1 VKDDTTHFALD
12 ELRAFITGALA
23 RLGLGEAHIP
33 AVADTLL
40 AGERDGGGSHG
51 LFRLIMVARS
61 IRAGQVN
68 TNATPVARDIA
79 PALLRVEAG
88 GGFAPLAFR
97 IGLPILVEKARACGI
112 AAMAVN
118 DCAHFAALWPE
129 VEAVARHGLVGLACT
144 PSHGWVAP
152 AGGRKP
158 LFGTNPIAFG
168 WPRPGKAPFVFDFA
182 TSAAARGEIE
192 LHRRAGKPL
201 PEGWGIDSGG
211 SPTTS
216 PEAVLAGAMLPFG
229 GHKGSNIAAMIELIA
244 GPMIGDMT
252 SAESLA
258 LDGGA
263 GTAPRGGELVIAIDP
278 ARFAGEKAAARA
290 QAAEALFQA
299 ITDQGARLPSLRR
312 YAARRRS
319 MAEGVE
325 VPSRLIADIE
335 ALIG

>member
-1 VKDDTTHFALD
+1 MDDTAHFTLD
-12 ELRAFITGALA
+12 ALRAFITGALA
-23 RLGLGEAHIP
+23 RLGLGEAHIGP
-33 AVADTLL
+33 VADTIL

-61 IRAGQVN
+61 IRAGAVDP
-68 TNATPVARDIA
+68 NAIPVAQDIA
-79 PALLRVEAG
+79 PAMVRVDAG

-97 IGLPILVEKARACGI
+97 TGLPILVEKARANGI
-112 AAMAVN
+112 AALALN

-129 VEAVARHGLVGLACT
+129 VEAVAREGLVGLACT
-144 PSHGWVAP
+144 PSHAWVAP

-168 WPRPGKAPFVFDFA
+168 WPRPGKDPFVFDFA

-201 PEGWGIDSGG
+201 PEGWGVDAEGN
-211 SPTTS
+211 PTTS

-229 GHKGSNIAAMIELIA
+229 GHKGSALSAMIELIA

-258 LDGGA
+258 VDGGKA
-263 GTAPRGGELVIAIDP
+263 SAPRGGELVLAIDP
-278 ARFAGEKAAARA
+278 ARFAGPRAADRM
-290 QAAEALFQA
+290 QAAEALFEG
-299 ITDQGARLPSLRR
+299 ITGQGARLPSLRR
-312 YAARRRS
+312 YATRRRAL
-319 MAEGVE
+319 AEGVQ
-325 VPSRLIADIE
+325 VPRSLVADIE
-335 ALIG
+335 ALLA